1 RVGRPLGASLLPP
14 RAWSFLPRS
23 GQSGATRAPALF
35 PGGYT
40 PTPQTPGRA
49 PFGRVAPPSLRL
61 VVPPALRSVRGNA
74 GARPV
79 FLGGTHQPPRPPGRA
94 PFGRVAPPSLR
105 LVVPPALR
113 SVRGNAGARLNLL
126 RDSVYCMI

>member
-74 GARPV
+74 GTRPV
-79 FLGGTHQPPRPPGRA
+79 SWGVHTNPPDPGSGALWARRSSLPALGRSSRA
-94 PFGRVAPPSLR
+94 PVSPGQ
-105 LVVPPALR
+105 
-113 SVRGNAGARLNLL
+113 RGHP
-126 RDSVYCMI
+126 